1 MKFTLD
7 KEALQKMM
15 FNKDKIAHHTG
26 NSIRL
31 FPFVANATS
40 IGDVKDDLKDFMG
53 IAGSCFREC
62 LGYSHDDQFN
72 KKNFISNVCSTADAS
87 GNKHLEDLI
96 EKVAFNERGQLMLF
110 DTQVYPH
117 LRNSV
122 DNKTLKDIGKF
133 IVSVFF
139 DDEDKVKLTRLAE
152 KVPDNLFYK
161 LILSCMP
168 QPQEADPSPEPYYI
182 ASPELKAQFK
192 ADLNTLI
199 SDTPLFVSHFHE
211 LIKFYFFKYVTDLAV
226 RLNVF
231 FEEIPKPL
239 YFSLRAEKL
248 QSSRDALNY
257 GWNLFEGPLTTLF
270 SHVVTL
276 ELVNYIK
283 GFTPERVTYQDIKS
297 QVQDLTTE
305 EITELAACV
314 YQLIELYRN
323 GVQDVAWEK
332 FEPKSRHAANQ
343 VYSLIHQLFEMIEFQ
358 FNESSRGRAREAY
371 QKWLLD
377 FARNNFTKTRGPLG
391 NTFALDQEY
400 VLLLTRLSVAESEK
414 IRLKELW
421 RGFQDRGIVFDSFS
435 RDHIIQYFEKINLLE
450 KKSDSGDAQY
460 VKKFSQTF
468 V

>member
-7 KEALQKMM
+7 KVTLQKMM

-40 IGDVKDDLKDFMG
+40 IGEVKDDLKDFMG

-62 LGYSHDDQFN
+62 LGYSHDDQFD
-72 KKNFISNVCSTADAS
+72 KKKFINNICSTAEAP

-96 EKVAFNERGQLMLF
+96 QKVAFNERGQLVLF

-139 DDEDKVKLTRLAE
+139 DDEDKAKLTQLAE
-152 KVPDNLFYK
+152 KAPDNLFYK

-168 QPQEADPSPEPYYI
+168 KPEEATPSLEPYYI
-182 ASPELKAQFK
+182 AASELKLQFK

-211 LIKFYFFKYVTDLAV
+211 LVKFYFFKYVTDLAI

-231 FEEIPKPL
+231 FGDLPEPL
-239 YFSLRAEKL
+239 YFSLRGEKL
-248 QSSRDALNY
+248 QSSRAALNY
-257 GWNLFEGPLTTLF
+257 GWNLFEGPLMGLF

-283 GFTPERVTYQDIKS
+283 GFNPDRVTYQDIKK
-297 QVQDLTTE
+297 QVEGLTLD
-305 EITELAACV
+305 EIAELAACISE
-314 YQLIELYRN
+314 LIELYRN
-323 GVQDVAWEK
+323 GVQDVQWEK
-332 FEPKSRHAANQ
+332 FQPKPLAFPNQ
-343 VYSLIHQLFEMIEFQ
+343 VFSLIHQLFEMVEFQ
-358 FNESSRGRAREAY
+358 FSESSRGRAREAY

-377 FARNNFTKTRGPLG
+377 FAVKNFTKPRGPLG
-391 NTFALDQEY
+391 NSFALDQEY

-421 RGFQDRGIVFDSFS
+421 RGFQDRGIAFDSFS